1 MCGRFWKLI
10 EGVIYVTS
18 ASASVSGPTRD
29 QPAIRKS
36 PLSAMT
42 TPTTSGPLRRHYCMP
57 PSSTDCQRRFIDC
70 SPLSSSTLIS
80 SKSQLNSFLNKDTP
94 FSVAP
99 NWCWKVSLLGI
110 SYWLAHRTSTRCST
124 SYRLAVRKEVITYVG
139 CPVAHVDNHGCHDSV
154 VRENSR
160 WRVVLKSQTRA
171 GASTN
176 GYVQC

>member
-42 TPTTSGPLRRHYCMP
+42 TPTTSGPLSRHYCMP

-70 SPLSSSTLIS
+70 SHLSSSTLIS
-80 SKSQLNSFLNKDTP
+80 SKSQLNSFLNTDTP

-99 NWCWKVSLLGI
+99 NWCWRVSLAFLIGWHI
-110 SYWLAHRTSTRCST
+110 IHRRGV
-124 SYRLAVRKEVITYVG
+124 LLPIGWVVGKEVITYVG